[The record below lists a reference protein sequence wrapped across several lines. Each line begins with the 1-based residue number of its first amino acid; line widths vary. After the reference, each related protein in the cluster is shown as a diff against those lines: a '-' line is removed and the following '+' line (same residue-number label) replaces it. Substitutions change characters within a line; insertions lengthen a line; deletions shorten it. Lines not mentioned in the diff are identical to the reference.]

1 MEELKEF
8 LLSQPHVQT
17 IYFIDEVWSI
27 HKPNGEYK
35 VKTRE
40 ELLGS
45 SKVEKECETKEKLTK
60 KIK

>member
-8 LLSQPHVQT
+8 LLSHTYVKT

-27 HKPNGEYK
+27 HKPNGEHK

-40 ELLGS
+40 ELLS
-45 SKVEKECETKEKLTK
+45 FSKVEQECETKEKLTK
-60 KIK
+60 KVK